1 MQKYLLLAVAL
12 LTTAVTFAQ
21 KKFTYNDLSDG
32 LFASKTVRGVRSMND
47 GIHYTT
53 QEGSAIVKYSYETG
67 EAVDTIINT
76 KNTTP
81 ALNFSDYE
89 FSSDERKI
97 LLTVD
102 PQAIYR
108 HSFTA
113 DYWIYDIAG
122 NSLKKLSDNGRQQV
136 AQLSPDGQKAAFVRD
151 NNLFWV
157 DLNSGKEVQITTD
170 GKRNEILNGIP
181 DWVYE
186 EEYSFSRAYEW
197 SPQSDYIAY
206 YRTDETNVKEYN
218 MNLFEDSLYPT
229 VYKFKYPKAGEE
241 NSTVTIHVYNLSN
254 GSTRQMETQTDGEHY
269 IPRIVWT
276 ANPGKLAVFRINREQ
291 NHFELLYADAESG
304 EAQVIYDEANPRYVE
319 RIDYETVT
327 FLPDG
332 DRFII
337 KSEKNGYMHLYLYS
351 IRKGALN
358 RITDGAWEVVSL
370 LGVDDKAGKLYY
382 TSTETSPLKRNLYSI
397 RLNGKDKKRITTGE
411 GTYTINFSKGFKY
424 FISYFSN
431 ISTPNTVTLHTAD
444 GKAVRVLEDNA
455 ALKARIAEYGLPQK
469 EFFTFT
475 TSEGVSLYGWMIKP
489 PHFDNTKKYPLLMTQ
504 YSGPGSQRVS
514 DSWKTDWEDAL
525 AQEGFVIACVDGRG
539 TGFRGEEFKKC
550 TYKDLGNLEVKDQIE
565 AAKYLGSLQF
575 IDPERIA
582 IYGWSYG
589 GFMALNCILKGNDVF
604 RAAVSVAPVTSW
616 RFYDTI
622 YTELY
627 NGNPNDNPEGYDNN
641 SPINYAE
648 LLKGKLFLAHGTG
661 DDNVH
666 IQNTYRMVKALN
678 EADKEYELHIY
689 PDRNHS
695 MGPDR
700 KHLINAAIEFLIRT
714 IGDNGGNE

>member
-67 EAVDTIINT
+67 EAVDTIVNT

-157 DLNSGKEVQITTD
+157 DLNSGKEVQVTTD

-218 MNLFEDSLYPT
+218 MNFFEDSLYPT

-241 NSTVTIHVYNLSN
+241 NSTVTIHVYNLAN
-254 GSTRQMETQTDGEHY
+254 GSTRQMETQTGGEHY

-291 NHFELLYADAESG
+291 NHFELLYADAKSG
-304 EAQVIYDEANPRYVE
+304 EAQVIYNEANPRYVE

-455 ALKARIAEYGLPQK
+455 TLKARIAEYGLPQK

-604 RAAVSVAPVTSW
+604 HAAVSVAPVTSW

>member
-67 EAVDTIINT
+67 EAVDTIVNT

-241 NSTVTIHVYNLSN
+241 NSTVTIHVYNLVN
-254 GSTRQMETQTDGEHY
+254 GSTQQMETQTGGEHY

-444 GKAVRVLEDNA
+444 GKAVRILEDNA

>member
-1 MQKYLLLAVAL
+1 M
-12 LTTAVTFAQ
+12 
-21 KKFTYNDLSDG
+21 
-32 LFASKTVRGVRSMND
+32 
-47 GIHYTT
+47 
-53 QEGSAIVKYSYETG
+53 
-67 EAVDTIINT
+67 
-76 KNTTP
+76 
-81 ALNFSDYE
+81 
-89 FSSDERKI
+89 
-97 LLTVD
+97 
-102 PQAIYR
+102 
-108 HSFTA
+108 
-113 DYWIYDIAG
+113 
-122 NSLKKLSDNGRQQV
+122 
-136 AQLSPDGQKAAFVRD
+136 
-151 NNLFWV
+151 
-157 DLNSGKEVQITTD
+157 
-170 GKRNEILNGIP
+170 
-181 DWVYE
+181 
-186 EEYSFSRAYEW
+186 
-197 SPQSDYIAY
+197 
-206 YRTDETNVKEYN
+206 
-218 MNLFEDSLYPT
+218 
-229 VYKFKYPKAGEE
+229 
-241 NSTVTIHVYNLSN
+241 
-254 GSTRQMETQTDGEHY
+254 
-269 IPRIVWT
+269 
-276 ANPGKLAVFRINREQ
+276 
-291 NHFELLYADAESG
+291 
-304 EAQVIYDEANPRYVE
+304 
-319 RIDYETVT
+319 
-327 FLPDG
+327 
-332 DRFII
+332 
-337 KSEKNGYMHLYLYS
+337 
-351 IRKGALN
+351 
-358 RITDGAWEVVSL
+358 
-370 LGVDDKAGKLYY
+370 
-382 TSTETSPLKRNLYSI
+382 
-397 RLNGKDKKRITTGE
+397 
-411 GTYTINFSKGFKY
+411 
-424 FISYFSN
+424 
-431 ISTPNTVTLHTAD
+431 HTAD

-455 ALKARIAEYGLPQK
+455 TLKARIAEYGLPQK

-604 RAAVSVAPVTSW
+604 HAAVSVAPVTSW